1 MYGPVLVGIALLRSI
16 SAMNQDQLE
25 RLLGVG
31 PALAEG
37 LDLEVVLRR
46 ILDAARE
53 VTGARYAALGVLD
66 EGGEALERFLPAG
79 LSEDEMA
86 SIGDLPRGHGVLGEL
101 IRNPEALRLEEVGDH
116 ARSYGFPVG
125 HPPMHSF
132 LGVPIRVR
140 GKVYGNLYLTEK
152 HDGQFDADD
161 EEIVARLADWAGIA
175 IDNARL
181 FGNVRSRH
189 AALERTVRV
198 LETNVEINR
207 AIGTETDVVP
217 VLDLVVKRARALV
230 GARGVA
236 VALLQGG
243 ELVVTNVAGR
253 LDRDLVGYRIPL
265 AGDGENGAAA
275 RVRELP
281 DDLHGL
287 LARVT
292 GADGALVVPLVF
304 RDTPLGVITAVD
316 RLEGGPRFDS
326 DDERLLQAFAS
337 SASIAVA
344 SAQRA
349 TQQSL
354 RRSIEASE
362 EERVRW
368 ARELHDETLQDIGAL
383 RVGLSTALHGT
394 DDDLRPAVEQAVERL
409 GDMGGSLRGL
419 IADLRPAVLDQLGV
433 GPALD
438 AMVERLAGQDALIVD
453 LRLDLAYEQG
463 RSEDRLAPALEVTL
477 YRVVQEALNNVIK
490 HAGTEQA
497 EVRIAEGAD
506 EVELEVR
513 DGGRGFDPSAATTGF
528 GLTGLRER
536 VEQLGG
542 TVEIASGPARGTV
555 VHARMPVVRRA
566 KPLAAATP

>member
-1 MYGPVLVGIALLRSI
+1 MR
-16 SAMNQDQLE
+16 QDQLE

-53 VTGARYAALGVLD
+53 VTGARYAAVGVLD
-66 EGGEALERFLPAG
+66 ERGEALERFLPSG
-79 LSEDEMA
+79 LSEEQMA
-86 SIGDLPRGHGVLGEL
+86 KIGDLPRGHGVLGEL
-101 IRNPEALRLEEVGDH
+101 IRHPEPLRLEEVGDH
-116 ARSYGFPVG
+116 SRSYGFPVG

-140 GKVYGNLYLTEK
+140 GTVYGNLYLTEK
-152 HDGQFDADD
+152 QVGQFDADD

-181 FGNVRSRH
+181 FGSVNSRH
-189 AALERTVRV
+189 AELERTVRV

-207 AIGTETDVVP
+207 AIGTETKVGP

-236 VALLQGG
+236 VALVQGN
-243 ELVVTNVAGR
+243 ELIVTNVAGR
-253 LDRDLVGYRIPL
+253 LDRELVGYRIPL
-265 AGDGENGAAA
+265 ADDAEDGPST
-275 RVRELP
+275 RLREVP
-281 DDLHGL
+281 DDLRDL
-287 LARVT
+287 LSGVIGSAET
-292 GADGALVVPLVF
+292 LVVPLVF
-304 RDTPLGVITAVD
+304 RDSALGVITAAD

-326 DDERLLQAFAS
+326 DDERLLRAFAS
-337 SASIAVA
+337 SAAIAVA
-344 SAQRA
+344 SAQQA

-354 RRSIEASE
+354 RKSIEASE

-383 RVGLSTALHGT
+383 RVVLTTELQAT
-394 DDDLRPAVEQAVERL
+394 DEDSPLRPAVEQAVERL
-409 GDMGGSLRGL
+409 ADMGGALRGL

-433 GPALD
+433 APALD
-438 AMVERLAGQDALIVD
+438 ALVQRLADQDALNVD
-453 LRLDLAYEQG
+453 LQVDLAYEGG
-463 RSEDRLAPALEVTL
+463 RSEDRLAPTLEVTL

-490 HAGTEQA
+490 HAGTDRA

-506 EVELEVR
+506 EVQLEVR
-513 DGGRGFDPSAATTGF
+513 DDGRGFEPSAATAGF

-555 VHARMPVVRRA
+555 VQARIPSVRRSRA
-566 KPLAAATP
+566 QVGQSELAEA

>member
-1 MYGPVLVGIALLRSI
+1 MR
-16 SAMNQDQLE
+16 QDQLE

-53 VTGARYAALGVLD
+53 VTGARYAAVGVLD
-66 EGGEALERFLPAG
+66 ERGEALERFLPSG
-79 LSEDEMA
+79 LSEEQMA
-86 SIGDLPRGHGVLGEL
+86 KIGDLPRGHGVLGEL
-101 IRNPEALRLEEVGDH
+101 IRHPEPLRLEEVGDH
-116 ARSYGFPVG
+116 SRSYGFPVG

-140 GKVYGNLYLTEK
+140 GTVYGNLYLTEK
-152 HDGQFDADD
+152 QVGQFDADD

-181 FGNVRSRH
+181 FGSVNSRH
-189 AALERTVRV
+189 AELERTVRV

-207 AIGTETDVVP
+207 AIGTETKVGP

-236 VALLQGG
+236 VALVQGN
-243 ELVVTNVAGR
+243 ELIVTNVAGR
-253 LDRDLVGYRIPL
+253 LDRELVGYRIPL
-265 AGDGENGAAA
+265 ADDAEDGPST
-275 RVRELP
+275 RLREVP
-281 DDLHGL
+281 DDLRDL
-287 LARVT
+287 LSGVIGSAET
-292 GADGALVVPLVF
+292 LVVPLVF
-304 RDTPLGVITAVD
+304 RDSALGVITAAD

-326 DDERLLQAFAS
+326 DDERLLRAFAS
-337 SASIAVA
+337 SAAIAVA
-344 SAQRA
+344 SAQQA

-354 RRSIEASE
+354 RKSIEASE

-368 ARELHDETLQDIGAL
+368 ARELHDETLQDVGAL
-383 RVGLSTALHGT
+383 RVVLTTALQAT
-394 DDDLRPAVEQAVERL
+394 DEDSPLRPAVEQAVERL
-409 GDMGGSLRGL
+409 ADMGGALRGL

-433 GPALD
+433 APALD
-438 AMVERLAGQDALIVD
+438 ALVQRLADQDALNVD
-453 LRLDLAYEQG
+453 LQVDLAYEGG
-463 RSEDRLAPALEVTL
+463 RSEDRLAPTLEVTL

-490 HAGTEQA
+490 HAGTDRA

-506 EVELEVR
+506 EVQLEVR
-513 DGGRGFDPSAATTGF
+513 DDGRGFEPSAATAGF

-555 VHARMPVVRRA
+555 VQARMPSVRRSRA
-566 KPLAAATP
+566 QAGQSELAEA

>member
-1 MYGPVLVGIALLRSI
+1 MK
-16 SAMNQDQLE
+16 QDQLE

-53 VTGARYAALGVLD
+53 ITGARYAALGVLD
-66 EGGEALERFLPAG
+66 ERGEGLERFLPAG
-79 LSEDEMA
+79 LSDDEIA

-101 IRNPEALRLEEVGDH
+101 IRSPESLRLEEVGDH
-116 ARSYGFPVG
+116 PRSYGFPVG

-140 GKVYGNLYLTEK
+140 GAVYGNLYLTEK
-152 HDGQFDADD
+152 QGGEFDADD
-161 EEIVARLADWAGIA
+161 EAIVARLADWAGIA

-181 FGNVRSRH
+181 FGSVNNRH
-189 AALERTVRV
+189 AELERTVRV

-207 AIGTETDVVP
+207 AIGTETKVGP

-236 VALLQGG
+236 VALLQST
-243 ELVVTNVAGR
+243 ELIVTNVAGR
-253 LDRDLVGYRIPL
+253 LDHELVGYRIPL
-265 AGDGENGAAA
+265 ADGGHDGATHRGAAA
-275 RVRELP
+275 RLLEVP
-281 DDLHGL
+281 DDLREL

-292 GADGALVVPLVF
+292 GAAGALVVPLVF
-304 RDTPLGVITAVD
+304 RDSPLGVITAVD
-316 RLEGGPRFDS
+316 RLDNGPQFDS
-326 DDERLLQAFAS
+326 DDERLLKAFAS

-354 RRSIEASE
+354 RKSIEASE
-362 EERVRW
+362 DERVRW
-368 ARELHDETLQDIGAL
+368 ARELHDETLQDVGAL
-383 RVGLSTALHGT
+383 RVGLTTALQT
-394 DDDLRPAVEQAVERL
+394 ANADDALRPAVEQAVERL
-409 GDMGGSLRGL
+409 GEIGGALRGL

-433 GPALD
+433 GPALE
-438 AMVERLAGQDALIVD
+438 AMVQRLADQDALTVD
-453 LRLDLAYEQG
+453 LQLDLAYEQG

-490 HAGTEQA
+490 HAGTERA
-497 EVRIAEGAD
+497 EVRIAESGGD
-506 EVELEVR
+506 VELEVR
-513 DGGRGFDPSAATTGF
+513 DEGAGFDPSAVTTGF

-555 VHARMPVVRRA
+555 VQARVPVIRRSSA
-566 KPLAAATP
+566 PPDQPQPAEAELHGA